1 MSVTADRH
9 AAPAAGAIALFATL
23 VAGYLV
29 SQFLRNSVGVLAP
42 DIAAEMHIAASE
54 IGVLSSAFFFAF
66 AAVQLPLGVALD
78 RFGPKR
84 CMLVCTAIV
93 IASALLFAGGRTPA
107 ELVAARV
114 VMGVGTLGT
123 LLATAP
129 LAYAAAGIG
138 WRASFVAVA
147 AVMGA
152 VGLLL
157 ALVVHEPSRAAKGAK
172 VRAGERRL
180 SARRLSAGVRAAGG
194 FSRRRDRAL
203 PDGARSLARSAP
215 PRRPVVT
222 GPAGRPPQVTG
233 KIKLFLSVDR
243 ELFVGASSCILCGA
257 VADCCGAAT
266 RAIVLLPP
274 SLGVS
279 SLDLGR

>member
-9 AAPAAGAIALFATL
+9 AAPAAGVIALFATL
-23 VAGYLV
+23 VAGYVL

-42 DIAAEMHIAASE
+42 DIAAEMYIAASE

-93 IASALLFAGGRTPA
+93 IASALLFAAARTPA
-107 ELVAARV
+107 ELVAARIV
-114 VMGVGTLGT
+114 MGVGTSCYLVAPLALYAQRFAPDRFAMLAALHMGVGTLGT

-129 LAYAAAGIG
+129 LAYAAAEIG

-157 ALVVHEPSRAAKGAK
+157 ALVVHKA
-172 VRAGERRL
+172 
-180 SARRLSAGVRAAGG
+180 
-194 FSRRRDRAL
+194 
-203 PDGARSLARSAP
+203 
-215 PRRPVVT
+215 PRRPRAPRFAPVDSVY
-222 GPAGRPPQVTG
+222 PLDANRLVFALQAV
-233 KIKLFLSVDR
+233 FL
-243 ELFVGASSCILCGA
+243 A
-257 VADCCGAAT
+257 AAT
-266 RAIVLLPP
+266 TLYLTARDPWRDQRH
-274 SLGVS
+274 LG
-279 SLDLGR
+279 GRS